1 MNEAP
6 GYECFLVNLNKILAR
21 RLNKWKLGS
30 ENDAFNATALLNAN
44 TLSKS

>member
-30 ENDAFNATALLNAN
+30 EKLRF
-44 TLSKS
+44 